1 MKLKHTIS
9 FSIRPYGKERNLY
22 QIRIRASFN
31 CQRIEAAT
39 GCQLTTKEAWNKDS
53 QLVESGYEGPKGET
67 DITINNTLRNQ
78 RDQMEVAFRF
88 FEVNDINPTPI
99 QVLDKYLERL
109 KGTVPQKPSVEP
121 QKKEKKSDPD
131 FFKVFDEFTAKCGAK
146 NAWTD
151 ATFEKMAALRGDLI
165 AFKKNIRFADLDE
178 STLTRF
184 VAYLRDTK
192 VLRTPRKKKQD
203 RAENSTEDLV
213 GLKNSTIAKKLD
225 FLRWFLK
232 WSTDRG
238 YNTNTAFKT
247 FHPTLKKTQK
257 PIIYLTKEEITA
269 IRKLDLTGENAYLDP
284 VRDILLFSCFS
295 GLRHSDVNNL
305 RRSDL
310 KDGHFVS
317 VNIKTG
323 KRVIIEYTT
332 ILESILNK
340 YSNVNFKDDKALP
353 NYANQTANRDLKE
366 LCRLAGVNEEIHIT
380 TYKGNV
386 RKDEYFPKWQTV
398 GTHTGRRTFIV
409 NALSLGIPPNVVM
422 KWTGHADYKSMKPY
436 IEIVDSVKASE
447 MSKFE
452 TLL

>member
-22 QIRIRASFN
+22 QIRIRASYN

-39 GCQLTTKEAWNKDS
+39 GCQLTTKEAWDNDS
-53 QLVESGYEGPKGET
+53 QLVVSGYEGPKGET
-67 DITINNTLRNQ
+67 DIIINNTLRNQ

-88 FEVNDINPTPI
+88 FEVNDINPTPK
-99 QVLDKYLERL
+99 QVLDKYLERI

-121 QKKEKKSDPD
+121 QKKEKKADPD
-131 FFKVFDEFTAKCGAK
+131 FFKVFDKFTAECGEK

-151 ATFEKMAALRGDLI
+151 ATFEKMAALRRDLI
-165 AFKKNIRFADLDE
+165 DFKKNIRFADLHE
-178 STLTRF
+178 STLTKF

-192 VLRTPRKKKQD
+192 VLHTPRKKKKD
-203 RAENSTEDLV
+203 REENSTEDLV
-213 GLKNSTIAKKLD
+213 GLKNSTISKKLD
-225 FLRWFLK
+225 YLRWFMN
-232 WSTDRG
+232 WATDRG
-238 YNTNTAFKT
+238 YNSNASYKT

-257 PIIYLTKEEITA
+257 PVIYLTKDEIAA
-269 IRKLDLTGENAYLDP
+269 IRELDLSGENAYLDP
-284 VRDILLFSCFS
+284 IRDTLLFSCFS

-305 RRSDL
+305 RRCDL
-310 KDGHFVS
+310 KDDHFVS

-323 KRVIIEYTT
+323 KRVVIEYNSV
-332 ILESILNK
+332 LQSILTK
-340 YSNVNFKDDKALP
+340 YKNIDFKDDKALP

-380 TYKGNV
+380 TFKGNV
-386 RKDEYFPKWQTV
+386 RKDEYYPKWQKV

-409 NALSLGIPPNVVM
+409 NALSLGIAPNIVM
-422 KWTGHADYKSMKPY
+422 KWTGHSDYKSMKPY

-447 MSKFE
+447 MTKFE
-452 TLL
+452 SLV